1 MAQKTA
7 QINEAIVEE
16 KASNSSFWKFA
27 KNEASRFY
35 LDENRNLNVIIYK
48 QVKFTIEGAND
59 CESESFVN
67 NVREIKRNIIKLI
80 KMFHILD
87 ADLIMPEDGN
97 EFEFINS
104 GKVLMMTYL
113 FPAIDGVNKVLESFY
128 SFCRNLQYDFKVV
141 VKVSDIC
148 KITYD
153 NRTLDE
159 TDAFIRGYV
168 AGSYFPAIEGKHGT
182 KLQKTY
188 LRSDCGIAKSTG
200 FDITDLKKFN
210 TYNSAFNRVRLFR
223 GGENG
228 KEVSTLIPFRGKISI
243 VAYKANGCVSNGIL
257 NFIRSVY
264 DISYTYVRDKDKKS
278 ITAYGPRGI
287 RVTSYTDEVETGNFI
302 DLFYKDDVN
311 LVTTAFLGAN
321 ESEYPEWSV
330 FMNEANQFS
339 KCFLDSFE
347 PSKDDE
353 PAADVE
359 AESSE
364 AAEKAVDVAGDFD
377 GDTLSVVKVEDPV
390 EEPAAEKPKKT
401 SKKKTSKKAKT
412 EEVTEEVPVTEE
424 PVTEAE

>member
-1 MAQKTA
+1 MAQKTT
-7 QINEAIVEE
+7 QINEAVEE

-59 CESESFVN
+59 CGSENFLN

-80 KMFHILD
+80 KMFRILD
-87 ADLIMPEDGN
+87 ADLIMPED
-97 EFEFINS
+97 EYEIINS

-113 FPAIDGVNKVLESFY
+113 FPAIDGVNKVLESLY
-128 SFCRNLQYDFKVV
+128 SFCRNLQYDFKVA

-159 TDAFIRGYV
+159 SDTFIRGYV
-168 AGSYFPAIEGKHGT
+168 AGSYFPAIEGKNGT

-188 LRSDCGIAKSTG
+188 LRSDCGIAKSVG
-200 FDITDLKKFN
+200 FDISDLKKFN

-243 VAYKANGCVSNGIL
+243 VAYKANGCVTDGVL
-257 NFIRSVY
+257 NFVRNVY

-287 RVTSYTDEVETGNFI
+287 RVTSYTDELETGNFI

-347 PSKDDE
+347 PFKDEE
-353 PAADVE
+353 PVVE
-359 AESSE
+359 VESSE
-364 AAEKAVDVAGDFD
+364 AEEKAVDVEV
-377 GDTLSVVKVEDPV
+377 TSEKT
-390 EEPAAEKPKKT
+390 PA
-401 SKKKTSKKAKT
+401 T
-412 EEVTEEVPVTEE
+412 EETVV
-424 PVTEAE
+424 EAE

>member
-1 MAQKTA
+1 MAQKTT
-7 QINEAIVEE
+7 QINEAVEE
-16 KASNSSFWKFA
+16 KASNTSFWKFA
-27 KNEASRFY
+27 KSEASRFY
-35 LDENRNLNVIIYK
+35 LDENKNVNVIIYK
-48 QVKFTIEGAND
+48 QAKFTIEGAND
-59 CESESFVN
+59 CGSESFVN

-80 KMFHILD
+80 KMFRILD
-87 ADLIMPEDGN
+87 ADLIMPED
-97 EFEFINS
+97 EFEIINS

-128 SFCRNLQYDFKVV
+128 SFCRNLQYDFKVA

-159 TDAFIRGYV
+159 SDIFIRGYV
-168 AGSYFPAIEGKHGT
+168 AGSYFPAIEGKNGTT

-188 LRSDCGIAKSTG
+188 LRSDCGIAKSVG
-200 FDITDLKKFN
+200 FDISDLKKFN

-243 VAYKANGCVSNGIL
+243 VAYKANGCVSDGVL
-257 NFIRSVY
+257 NFIRNVY
-264 DISYTYVRDKDKKS
+264 DISYTYVKDKDKKS

-302 DLFYKDDVN
+302 DLFYKDNVN
-311 LVTTAFLGAN
+311 LVTTAFLGAS

-339 KCFLDSFE
+339 KCFLGSFE
-347 PSKDDE
+347 PSKEDE
-353 PAADVE
+353 PAVE

-364 AAEKAVDVAGDFD
+364 AVEKAADVEA
-377 GDTLSVVKVEDPV
+377 TSEETPAT
-390 EEPAAEKPKKT
+390 EEPVAEEKSKKS

-412 EEVTEEVPVTEE
+412 EEVTEEVPATEE
-424 PVTEAE
+424 TVAEAE

>member
-1 MAQKTA
+1 MAQKTS
-7 QINEAIVEE
+7 QINEAVEE
-16 KASNSSFWKFA
+16 KASNTSFWKFA

-35 LDENRNLNVIIYK
+35 LDESKSVNVIVYK
-48 QVKFTIEGAND
+48 QAKFTIEGAND
-59 CESESFVN
+59 CESESFMN

-80 KMFHILD
+80 KMFRILD
-87 ADLIMPEDGN
+87 ADLIMPED

-128 SFCRNLQYDFKVV
+128 SFCRNLQYDFKVA

-159 TDAFIRGYV
+159 SDIFIRGYV
-168 AGSYFPAIEGKHGT
+168 AGSYFPAIEGKNGTT

-188 LRSDCGIAKSTG
+188 LRSDCGIAKSVG
-200 FDITDLKKFN
+200 FDISDLKKFN

-243 VAYKANGCVSNGIL
+243 VTYKANGCVSDGVL
-257 NFIRSVY
+257 NFIRNVY
-264 DISYTYVRDKDKKS
+264 DISYTYVKDKDKKS

-302 DLFYKDDVN
+302 DLFYKDNVN
-311 LVTTAFLGAN
+311 LVTTAFLGAS

-339 KCFLDSFE
+339 KCFLGSFE
-347 PSKDDE
+347 PSKDE
-353 PAADVE
+353 PAVE

-364 AAEKAVDVAGDFD
+364 AVEKAADVEA
-377 GDTLSVVKVEDPV
+377 TSEETPAT
-390 EEPAAEKPKKT
+390 EEPVAEEKSKKS

-412 EEVTEEVPVTEE
+412 EEVTEEVPATEE
-424 PVTEAE
+424 TVAEAE

>member
-1 MAQKTA
+1 MAQKTT
-7 QINEAIVEE
+7 QINEAVEE

-35 LDENRNLNVIIYK
+35 LDEKRSLNVIIYK
-48 QVKFTIEGAND
+48 QAKFIIEGAND
-59 CESESFVN
+59 CGSENFLN

-80 KMFHILD
+80 KMFRILD
-87 ADLIMPEDGN
+87 ADLIMPED
-97 EFEFINS
+97 EYEIINS

-128 SFCRNLQYDFKVV
+128 SFCRNLQYDFKVA

-159 TDAFIRGYV
+159 SDTFIRGYV
-168 AGSYFPAIEGKHGT
+168 AGSYFPAIEGKNGT

-188 LRSDCGIAKSTG
+188 LRSDCGIAKSVG
-200 FDITDLKKFN
+200 FDISDLKKFN

-243 VAYKANGCVSNGIL
+243 VAYKANGCVTDGVL
-257 NFIRSVY
+257 NFVRNVY

-311 LVTTAFLGAN
+311 LVTSAFLGAN

-347 PSKDDE
+347 PSKDEE
-353 PAADVE
+353 P
-359 AESSE
+359 
-364 AAEKAVDVAGDFD
+364 AVDVES
-377 GDTLSVVKVEDPV
+377 SVAVDAEVTSEETPV
-390 EEPAAEKPKKT
+390 TEEPVAEEKPKKS

-412 EEVTEEVPVTEE
+412 EEVTEEVPATEE
-424 PVTEAE
+424 TVVEAE